1 MPADP
6 AQIIARYTR
15 LEARAVTYRE
25 HCQEIAEYLVPDKSI
40 ITRLGG
46 IEGERRMDRIFDST
60 GPEALGL
67 LCATMM
73 SALTP
78 STMRWFGI
86 KSRDESLNEQWEAQN
101 WLQHCEERIRLAIGQ
116 SNFYSEKFSA
126 DQDKIAFGTSAMLI
140 EERAKPPR
148 GVPFGGLL
156 FRTIPIG
163 EWCIEEGPDGMVDT
177 LCRCFQMSARAIVM
191 QWQDKASEHA
201 RTLADKRPDERLTLI
216 HAVYP
221 RTLAYPRRD
230 TQGLPFASCYIE
242 KQTAHLLEESGFHEF
257 PYTVPRWEKL
267 TGEVYGRGQGM
278 RALPD
283 LKTLNKAD
291 ELTLEA
297 WALAIRPPRW
307 AMEDGVVGDIDLTP
321 DGLTMVTQPNAM
333 GYQEQGSVRF
343 EVNEGLTKERQD
355 RIRRIFFWHQLQ
367 LQEGRVMTATE
378 VERRWDTMRRILGPT
393 LERQEYED
401 LTPIIA
407 RVFGLM
413 QRAGA
418 LPPIPEVLIG
428 QDLDIVY
435 EGPLSRSQ
443 KVGRVAGMEQITA
456 HVTALAAVD
465 PSKAIECLDNLDM
478 DDSFRDLCE
487 IAGLPPSYMKSR
499 EEVAEIR
506 AARTQRQ
513 QKEQQMAGFEQA
525 ANIAKGAAPM
535 LQALQGGMPQGQ
547 PAQAA

>member
-1 MPADP
+1 M
-6 AQIIARYTR
+6 
-15 LEARAVTYRE
+15 
-25 HCQEIAEYLVPDKSI
+25 
-40 ITRLGG
+40 
-46 IEGERRMDRIFDST
+46 
-60 GPEALGL
+60 
-67 LCATMM
+67 
-73 SALTP
+73 
-78 STMRWFGI
+78 
-86 KSRDESLNEQWEAQN
+86 
-101 WLQHCEERIRLAIGQ
+101 
-116 SNFYSEKFSA
+116 
-126 DQDKIAFGTSAMLI
+126 
-140 EERAKPPR
+140 
-148 GVPFGGLL
+148 
-156 FRTIPIG
+156 
-163 EWCIEEGPDGMVDT
+163 
-177 LCRCFQMSARAIVM
+177 
-191 QWQDKASEHA
+191 
-201 RTLADKRPDERLTLI
+201 
-216 HAVYP
+216 
-221 RTLAYPRRD
+221 
-230 TQGLPFASCYIE
+230 
-242 KQTAHLLEESGFHEF
+242 
-257 PYTVPRWEKL
+257 
-267 TGEVYGRGQGM
+267 
-278 RALPD
+278 PD

-367 LQEGRVMTATE
+367 FQEGRVMTATE

-418 LPPIPEVLIG
+418 LPPIPEALVG

-465 PSKAIECLDNLDM
+465 PVQGHRVPRQPRHGRH
-478 DDSFRDLCE
+478 FRDLCE

-513 QKEQQMAGFEQA
+513 QQDRQMAGFEQA

-535 LQALQGGMPQGQ
+535 LQALQGGMPQQQ
-547 PAQAA
+547 PAEAA